1 MAKKDQGVK
10 EGGFIEEDR
19 RREIIEKIVSF
30 AKNELGFQNDRL
42 SAEGWLKIETMLAEA
57 TQRAYCYRVTEIHRK
72 HYFRSKEG

>member
-10 EGGFIEEDR
+10 EGGSVEEDR

-30 AKNELGFQNDRL
+30 AKNGLGFQNDPL
-42 SAEGWLKIETMLAEA
+42 SAEEWLKVETMLAQA
-57 TQRAYCYRVTEIHRK
+57 TQSAHFCRVTEIHRK